1 MGEDVHVA
9 QLRQM
14 QDVPHIPHM
23 NTSIPGPDYVLPEVT
38 EEEEQALEEDPVLHA
53 HDEDELAWLRR
64 LPWWHKPLSLI
75 HI

>member
-1 MGEDVHVA
+1 MA

-23 NTSIPGPDYVLPEVT
+23 NTSIPGSDYVLPEVT

-64 LPWWHKPLSLI
+64 LPSVSYTHLTLPTKRI
-75 HI
+75 V